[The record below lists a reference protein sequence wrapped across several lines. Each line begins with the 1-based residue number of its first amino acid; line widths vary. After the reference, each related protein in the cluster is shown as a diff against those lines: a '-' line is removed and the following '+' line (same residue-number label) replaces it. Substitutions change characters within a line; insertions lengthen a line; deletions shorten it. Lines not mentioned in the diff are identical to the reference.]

1 VPFIFPGRTWGGKR
15 TLRARIFWARGYFV
29 LTVGT
34 EEEIIREYIRRQEK
48 EDRRLDQLSTIG
60 EEPPSGGQ

>member
-34 EEEIIREYIRRQEK
+34 EEENIRRQEK